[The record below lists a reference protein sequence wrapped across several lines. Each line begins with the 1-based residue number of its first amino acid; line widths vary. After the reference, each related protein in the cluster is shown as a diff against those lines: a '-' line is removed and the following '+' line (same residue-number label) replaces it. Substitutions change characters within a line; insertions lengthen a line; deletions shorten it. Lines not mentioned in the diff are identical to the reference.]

1 VLVNGVGP
9 GLIEAPPVADGQS
22 MAKTRADPEV
32 MRHDLERVPLDRFGH
47 AEEIARAVQFL
58 ARSTWTTGQTLY
70 VDGGLLS
77 TGLAYFGNAKSALP
91 KA

>member
-1 VLVNGVGP
+1 M
-9 GLIEAPPVADGQS
+9 ADGQS

-32 MRHDLERVPLDRFGH
+32 MRHDLERVPLNRFGH

-58 ARSTWTTGQTLY
+58 AQSTWTTGQTLY

-77 TGLAYFGNAKSALP
+77 TGLAYFGNAKSGLP